1 MTIKLSAAQEE
12 YIREK
17 MATGKYASEE
27 EVVAEAFRVLR
38 NVEKMMPEAQDDLR
52 RELQQGLDDVD
63 AGRVSDWNVEE
74 MKARL
79 LEQMKAKKAS

>member
-12 YIREK
+12 YIRER

-38 NVEKMMPEAQDDLR
+38 NVEKMMSEAQDDLR